1 MPTFTVHAD
10 VRARFPDLR
19 VELVIATGLDNA
31 GHWPE
36 AESALA
42 AAEADA
48 AAGVIT
54 WSEDDPAIAS
64 WHAAYRAF
72 GTNPRRTRPSVDA
85 LLRRLVRQGR
95 LPRVNGAVD
104 AYNATS
110 VRFAVP
116 AGAFD
121 LDRLDAHVVIRPATA
136 DDRFTPLGEPDEL
149 ETPGAGEVVYA
160 QGTEVLTRHWNH
172 RDAHHTRVR
181 ESTMSAVFMLERVS
195 TDVPAERL
203 TDAAAHLAS
212 LLTPHAGSVTRSTLT
227 AAAPEARLGTP
238 CGGANTHAAP
248 CHSAPTLHP
257 AS

>member
-1 MPTFTVHAD
+1 VPTLAVYAD
-10 VRARFPDLR
+10 VRAQFPDLR
-19 VELVIATGLDNA
+19 VELVVAAGLDNTA
-31 GHWPE
+31 HWPE
-36 AESALA
+36 ADAALA

-48 AAGVIT
+48 AAGEIT

-64 WHAAYRAF
+64 WHAAYRSF

-121 LDRLDAHVVIRPATA
+121 LDRLDTQVEIRPATA

-149 ETPGAGEVVYA
+149 ETPGAGEIVYA

-172 RDAHHTRVR
+172 RDAHRTRVR
-181 ESTMSAVFMLERVS
+181 EDTATAVFMLERVS
-195 TDVPAERL
+195 AEVPAERL
-203 TDAAAHLAS
+203 TAAAAHLIA
-212 LLTPHAGSVTRSTLT
+212 LLTPHAASITRSTLT
-227 AAAPEARLGTP
+227 AHAPEVHLEWVG
-238 CGGANTHAAP
+238 
-248 CHSAPTLHP
+248 HSLR
-257 AS
+257 

>member
-1 MPTFTVHAD
+1 MSPTTLVVHAD
-10 VRARFPDLR
+10 VRERFPELR
-19 VELVIATGLDNA
+19 VELVVATGLDNA
-31 GHWPE
+31 RHWPE

-48 AAGVIT
+48 ASGAIV

-72 GTNPRRTRPSVDA
+72 GTNPRRIRPSVDA

-95 LPRVNGAVD
+95 LPRVNGSVD

-121 LDRLDAHVVIRPATA
+121 LDRLGGEVEIRLGTP
-136 DDRFTPLGEPDEL
+136 DDRFTPLGEPDEV
-149 ETPGAGEVVYA
+149 EVPSTGEVVYA

-172 RDAHHTRVR
+172 RDAHATRVR
-181 ESTMSAVFMLERVS
+181 EDTRSAVFMLERVS
-195 TDVPAERL
+195 GEVPAERL
-203 TDAAAHLAS
+203 TDAAAHLTA
-212 LLTPHAGSVTRSTLT
+212 LLAPHAATVTTATLT
-227 AAAPEARLGTP
+227 ADAPVVHLATRV
-238 CGGANTHAAP
+238 H
-248 CHSAPTLHP
+248 
-257 AS
+257 

>member
-1 MPTFTVHAD
+1 VPTLTVHPD

-19 VELVIATGLDNA
+19 VELVVATGLDNT

-48 AAGVIT
+48 GTGAIT
-54 WSEDDPAIAS
+54 WSEDDPAIAA

-95 LPRVNGAVD
+95 LPRVNAAVD

-121 LDRLDAHVVIRPATA
+121 LDRLEAQVEIRPASA
-136 DDRFTPLGEPDEL
+136 EDRFTPLGEPDER
-149 ETPGAGEVVYA
+149 EVPGVGEIVYA

-172 RDAHHTRVR
+172 RDAHRTRVR
-181 ESTMSAVFMLERVS
+181 EDTRAAVFMLERVS
-195 TDVPAERL
+195 ADVPAERL
-203 TDAAAHLAS
+203 ADAAAHLAS
-212 LLTPHAGSVTRSTLT
+212 LLRPHAESVTRSELT
-227 AAAPEARLGTP
+227 AHSPTAHIVPTS
-238 CGGANTHAAP
+238 GAFVG
-248 CHSAPTLHP
+248 
-257 AS
+257 

>member
-1 MPTFTVHAD
+1 VPTLTVHAD
-10 VRARFPDLR
+10 VRIQFPELR
-19 VELVIATGLDNA
+19 VELVVATGLDNT

-48 AAGVIT
+48 GTGAIT

-104 AYNATS
+104 GYNATS

-121 LDRLDAHVVIRPATA
+121 LDRLGTHVEIRPATA
-136 DDRFTPLGEPDEL
+136 DDRFTPLGEPDEV
-149 ETPGAGEVVYA
+149 EAPGIGEVVYA

-172 RDAHHTRVR
+172 RDAHTTRVQ
-181 ESTMSAVFMLERVS
+181 EATTSAVFMLERVS
-195 TDVPAERL
+195 ADVPAERL
-203 TDAAAHLAS
+203 TDAAAHLSA
-212 LLTPHAGSVTRSTLT
+212 LLTPHAASVKTSTLT
-227 AAAPEARLGTP
+227 ADTPEVWLGTS
-238 CGGANTHAAP
+238 HAVR
-248 CHSAPTLHP
+248 
-257 AS
+257 

>member
-1 MPTFTVHAD
+1 MSATTTLAVHAE
-10 VRARFPDLR
+10 VGERFPELR
-19 VELVIATGLDNA
+19 VELVVATGLDNS

-42 AAEADA
+42 AAEAGA
-48 AAGVIT
+48 AAGEIT

-121 LDRLDAHVVIRPATA
+121 LDRLAEEVEIRPATA
-136 DDRFTPLGEPDEL
+136 DDRFTPLGEPDEV
-149 ETPGAGEVVYA
+149 EVPGAGEVVYA
-160 QGTEVLTRHWNH
+160 QVTEVLTRHWNH
-172 RDAHHTRVR
+172 RDAHSTRVR
-181 ESTMSAVFMLERVS
+181 EDTRSAVFMLERVS
-195 TDVPAERL
+195 ADVPAVRL
-203 TDAAAHLAS
+203 ADAAAHLAA
-212 LLTPHAGSVTRSTLT
+212 LLTPHAAAVTTATLT
-227 AAAPEARLGTP
+227 ADTRLVRLPAAAS
-238 CGGANTHAAP
+238 AAG
-248 CHSAPTLHP
+248 
-257 AS
+257 

>member
-1 MPTFTVHAD
+1 VPTLTVHTD
-10 VRARFPDLR
+10 VQARFPDLR
-19 VELVIATGLDNA
+19 VELVVATGLDNA
-31 GHWPE
+31 PQWAE
-36 AESALA
+36 AETALS

-48 AAGVIT
+48 AAGAIT

-110 VRFAVP
+110 VRFTVP

-121 LDRLDAHVVIRPATA
+121 LDRLDTHVEIRPATA

-149 ETPGAGEVVYA
+149 ETPAAGEIVYA

-172 RDAHHTRVR
+172 RDAHRTRVR
-181 ESTMSAVFMLERVS
+181 EDTAAAVFMLERVS
-195 TDVPAERL
+195 ADVPAERL

-212 LLTPHAGSVTRSTLT
+212 LLTPHAASVTRSTLT
-227 AAAPEARLGTP
+227 AQAPEAHLVPTNGAFVGT
-238 CGGANTHAAP
+238 
-248 CHSAPTLHP
+248 
-257 AS
+257 

>member
-1 MPTFTVHAD
+1 VPTFTVHAD
-10 VRARFPDLR
+10 VRARFPELR
-19 VELVIATGLDNA
+19 VELVVATGIDNT

-48 AAGVIT
+48 ATGAIT
-54 WSEDDPAIAS
+54 RSEDDPAIAS

-121 LDRLDAHVVIRPATA
+121 LDRLDAHVEIRPATA
-136 DDRFTPLGEPDEL
+136 EDRFTPLGEPDEAEL
-149 ETPGAGEVVYA
+149 PGAGEVVYA

-172 RDAHHTRVR
+172 RDAHDTRVQQG
-181 ESTMSAVFMLERVS
+181 TTSAVFMLERVS
-195 TDVPAERL
+195 ADVPAERL
-203 TDAAAHLAS
+203 SDAAAHLTA
-212 LLTPHAGSVTRSTLT
+212 LLIPHAESVTTSTLT
-227 AAAPEARLGTP
+227 ADTPEVRLSTATG
-238 CGGANTHAAP
+238 HA
-248 CHSAPTLHP
+248 LR
-257 AS
+257 

>member
-1 MPTFTVHAD
+1 MTTTLAVHAD
-10 VRARFPDLR
+10 VGARFPQLR
-19 VELVIATGLDNA
+19 IELVVATGLDNT
-31 GHWPE
+31 GHWPD

-48 AAGVIT
+48 AAGALT
-54 WSEDDPAIAS
+54 RSEDDPAIAS

-121 LDRLDAHVVIRPATA
+121 LDRLGAHVEIRPATP
-136 DDRFTPLGEPDEL
+136 DDRFTPLGEPDVV
-149 ETPGAGEVVYA
+149 ETPGAGEIVYA
-160 QGTEVLTRHWNH
+160 QGNEVLTRHWNH
-172 RDAHHTRVR
+172 RDAHATRVK
-181 ESTMSAVFMLERVS
+181 EGTTSAVFMLERVS
-195 TDVPAERL
+195 ADVPADRL
-203 TDAAAHLAS
+203 ADAAAHLTA
-212 LLTPHAGSVTRSTLT
+212 LLSPHAAAVTSATLT
-227 AAAPEARLGTP
+227 ADAPQVSLDPAAG
-238 CGGANTHAAP
+238 HAVR
-248 CHSAPTLHP
+248 
-257 AS
+257 

>member
-1 MPTFTVHAD
+1 MPTLTVHAD

-19 VELVIATGLDNA
+19 VELVVATGLDNTS
-31 GHWPE
+31 HWPE

-48 AAGVIT
+48 ETGVIT

-121 LDRLDAHVVIRPATA
+121 LDRLDAQVEIRPATA
-136 DDRFTPLGEPDEL
+136 EDRFTPLGEPDER
-149 ETPGAGEVVYA
+149 EVPRIGEIVYA

-172 RDAHHTRVR
+172 RDAHGTRVR
-181 ESTMSAVFMLERVS
+181 EDTRSAVFLLERAS
-195 TDVPAERL
+195 ADVPADRL
-203 TDAAAHLAS
+203 ADAAAHLAS
-212 LLTPHAGSVTRSTLT
+212 LLTPHAASVTRCALT
-227 AAAPEARLGTP
+227 AAAPEANLVPTS
-238 CGGANTHAAP
+238 GAFVG
-248 CHSAPTLHP
+248 
-257 AS
+257 

>member
-1 MPTFTVHAD
+1 VPTSLTVHPD
-10 VRARFPDLR
+10 VQARFPDLR
-19 VELVIATGLDNA
+19 VELVVATGLDNT
-31 GHWPE
+31 GHWPD

-48 AAGVIT
+48 GTGTIT
-54 WSEDDPAIAS
+54 WSEDDPAIAT

-121 LDRLDAHVVIRPATA
+121 LDRLGAHVEIRSATPE
-136 DDRFTPLGEPDEL
+136 DRFIPLGEPDEV
-149 ETPGAGEVVYA
+149 EVPAVGEIVYA

-172 RDAHHTRVR
+172 RDAHATRVQQ
-181 ESTMSAVFMLERVS
+181 STTSAVFMLERVS
-195 TDVPAERL
+195 AEVPAERL
-203 TDAAAHLAS
+203 TGAAAHLTA
-212 LLTPHAGSVTRSTLT
+212 LLTPHAASVTTATLT
-227 AAAPEARLGTP
+227 ADTPEVHLVDTR
-238 CGGANTHAAP
+238 HAMQ
-248 CHSAPTLHP
+248 
-257 AS
+257 

>member
-1 MPTFTVHAD
+1 MPTLTVHAD
-10 VRARFPDLR
+10 VRARFPDLH
-19 VELVIATGLDNA
+19 VELVVATGLDNT

-48 AAGVIT
+48 AAGAIT

-95 LPRVNGAVD
+95 LPRVNAAVD

-121 LDRLDAHVVIRPATA
+121 LDRLDAHVEIRLASA
-136 DDRFTPLGEPDEL
+136 EDRFTPLGEPGER
-149 ETPGAGEVVYA
+149 EVPGDGEVVYA

-172 RDAHHTRVR
+172 RDAHATRVR
-181 ESTMSAVFMLERVS
+181 EDTRSAVFMLERVS
-195 TDVPAERL
+195 ADVPADRL
-203 TDAAAHLAS
+203 ADAAAHLAS
-212 LLTPHAGSVTRSTLT
+212 LLRPHAVSVTSSALT
-227 AAAPEARLGTP
+227 AAEPEVRLV
-238 CGGANTHAAP
+238 
-248 CHSAPTLHP
+248 P
-257 AS
+257 ASGAFAG

>member
-1 MPTFTVHAD
+1 MPTLTVHPD
-10 VRARFPDLR
+10 VRARFPELR
-19 VELVIATGLDNA
+19 VELVVATGLDNT

-48 AAGVIT
+48 GTGAIT
-54 WSEDDPAIAS
+54 WSEEDPAIAS

-72 GTNPRRTRPSVDA
+72 GTNPRRIRPSVDA

-95 LPRVNGAVD
+95 LPRVNSAVD

-121 LDRLDAHVVIRPATA
+121 LDRLDAHVEIRPATA
-136 DDRFTPLGEPDEL
+136 DDRFTPLGEPDER
-149 ETPGAGEVVYA
+149 EVPGAGEVLYA

-172 RDAHHTRVR
+172 RDAHRTRVR
-181 ESTMSAVFMLERVS
+181 EDTVSAVFMLERVS
-195 TDVPAERL
+195 ADVPAERPAE
-203 TDAAAHLAS
+203 AAAHLAA
-212 LLTPHAGSVTRSTLT
+212 LLAPHAASVTRATLT
-227 AAAPEARLGTP
+227 AAAPEVRLGAT
-238 CGGANTHAAP
+238 AAITRN
-248 CHSAPTLHP
+248 AVR
-257 AS
+257 

>member
-1 MPTFTVHAD
+1 MPTTLAVHAD
-10 VRARFPDLR
+10 VRARFPQLR
-19 VELVIATGLDNA
+19 IELVVATGLDNT
-31 GHWPE
+31 GRWPD

-42 AAEADA
+42 MAETDA
-48 AAGVIT
+48 VVGAIA

-110 VRFAVP
+110 VLFAVP

-121 LDRLDAHVVIRPATA
+121 LDRLGPRVEIRPATA
-136 DDRFTPLGEPDEL
+136 DDRFTPLGEPDEV
-149 ETPGAGEVVYA
+149 ETPGVGEVVYA

-172 RDAHHTRVR
+172 RDAHATRVH
-181 ESTMSAVFMLERVS
+181 EGTTSAVFMVERAGA
-195 TDVPAERL
+195 DVPAERL
-203 TDAAAHLAS
+203 ADAAAHLTT
-212 LLTPHAGSVTRSTLT
+212 LLAAHAATVTRSTLT
-227 AAAPEARLGTP
+227 AEAPEVLIDTTTDAVL
-238 CGGANTHAAP
+238 
-248 CHSAPTLHP
+248 
-257 AS
+257 

>member
-1 MPTFTVHAD
+1 VPTSLTVHPD
-10 VRARFPDLR
+10 VQARFPDLR
-19 VELVIATGLDNA
+19 VELVVATGLDNT
-31 GHWPE
+31 GHWPDAE
-36 AESALA
+36 AALA

-48 AAGVIT
+48 GTGTIT
-54 WSEDDPAIAS
+54 WSEDDPAIAT

-121 LDRLDAHVVIRPATA
+121 LDRLGAHVEIRPATP
-136 DDRFTPLGEPDEL
+136 DDRFTPLGEPDEV
-149 ETPGAGEVVYA
+149 EVPGVGEVVYA

-172 RDAHHTRVR
+172 RDAHATRVQ
-181 ESTMSAVFMLERVS
+181 ESTTSAVFMLERAS
-195 TDVPAERL
+195 ADIPAERL
-203 TDAAAHLAS
+203 TDAAAHLSS
-212 LLTPHAGSVTRSTLT
+212 LLAPHAASVTRSALT
-227 AAAPEARLGTP
+227 ATAPTARLV
-238 CGGANTHAAP
+238 
-248 CHSAPTLHP
+248 PT
-257 AS
+257 SGSFVG

>member
-1 MPTFTVHAD
+1 MSPTTLTAHPA
-10 VRARFPDLR
+10 VRERFPELR
-19 VELVIATGLDNA
+19 VELVVATGLDNT

-48 AAGVIT
+48 AAGAIT

-104 AYNATS
+104 AYNAAS

-121 LDRLDAHVVIRPATA
+121 FDQLGEEVEIRLANP
-136 DDRFTPLGEPDEL
+136 DDRFTPLGEPDEV
-149 ETPGAGEVVYA
+149 EVPGAEEVVYA

-172 RDAHHTRVR
+172 RDAHATRVR
-181 ESTMSAVFMLERVS
+181 EDTRSAVFILERVS
-195 TDVPAERL
+195 AAVPAERL
-203 TDAAAHLAS
+203 TDAAAHLAA
-212 LLTPHAGSVTRSTLT
+212 LLAPHAASVTTATLT
-227 AAAPEARLGTP
+227 AAEPLVRLTVEP
-238 CGGANTHAAP
+238 
-248 CHSAPTLHP
+248 APTG
-257 AS
+257 

>member
-1 MPTFTVHAD
+1 MSPTTLVVHGD
-10 VRARFPDLR
+10 VRERVPELR
-19 VELVIATGLDNA
+19 VELVVATGLDNA

-48 AAGVIT
+48 ASGAIV

-72 GTNPRRTRPSVDA
+72 GTNPRRIRPSVDA

-121 LDRLDAHVVIRPATA
+121 LDRLGDEVEIRLGTP
-136 DDRFTPLGEPDEL
+136 DDRFTPLGEPDEV
-149 ETPGAGEVVYA
+149 EVPGTGEVVYA

-172 RDAHHTRVR
+172 RDSHATRVR
-181 ESTMSAVFMLERVS
+181 EETRSAVFMLERVS
-195 TDVPAERL
+195 AEVPAERL
-203 TDAAAHLAS
+203 ADAAAHLATLLAPHAAS
-212 LLTPHAGSVTRSTLT
+212 VTTATLTPDQPLVRLPAEH
-227 AAAPEARLGTP
+227 AAAG
-238 CGGANTHAAP
+238 
-248 CHSAPTLHP
+248 
-257 AS
+257 

>member
-1 MPTFTVHAD
+1 MPTSLTVHPD
-10 VRARFPDLR
+10 VQTRFPDLH
-19 VELVIATGLDNA
+19 VELVVATGLDNT
-31 GHWPE
+31 GHWPD

-48 AAGVIT
+48 ATGAIA
-54 WSEDDPAIAS
+54 WSEDDPAIAT

-121 LDRLDAHVVIRPATA
+121 LDRLGAHVEIRPATP
-136 DDRFTPLGEPDEL
+136 DDRFTPLGEPDEV
-149 ETPGAGEVVYA
+149 EVPGVGEIVYA

-172 RDAHHTRVR
+172 RDAHTTRVQ
-181 ESTMSAVFMLERVS
+181 ETTTSAVFMLERVS
-195 TDVPAERL
+195 ADVPATRL
-203 TDAAAHLAS
+203 ADAAAHLTA
-212 LLTPHAGSVTRSTLT
+212 LLAPHAASVTTSTLT
-227 AAAPEARLGTP
+227 ADAAEARLGTRQ
-238 CGGANTHAAP
+238 AVR
-248 CHSAPTLHP
+248 
-257 AS
+257 

>member
-1 MPTFTVHAD
+1 MSPTTLVVHAD
-10 VRARFPDLR
+10 VRERFPELR
-19 VELVIATGLDNA
+19 VELVVATGLDNS

-48 AAGVIT
+48 ASGVIV

-72 GTNPRRTRPSVDA
+72 GTNPRRIRPSVDA
-85 LLRRLVRQGR
+85 LLRRLVRQRR

-121 LDRLDAHVVIRPATA
+121 LDRLGDEVQIRLGTP
-136 DDRFTPLGEPDEL
+136 DDRFTPLGEPDEV
-149 ETPGAGEVVYA
+149 EVPSTGEVVYA

-172 RDAHHTRVR
+172 RDAHATRVR
-181 ESTMSAVFMLERVS
+181 EDTRSAVFMLERVS
-195 TDVPAERL
+195 AVVTSERL
-203 TDAAAHLAS
+203 ADAAAHLAA
-212 LLTPHAGSVTRSTLT
+212 LLAPHAATITTATLT
-227 AAAPEARLGTP
+227 ADAPVAHLATRV
-238 CGGANTHAAP
+238 H
-248 CHSAPTLHP
+248 
-257 AS
+257 

>member
-1 MPTFTVHAD
+1 VSSTTVAVHAG
-10 VRARFPDLR
+10 VRERFPDLR
-19 VELVIATGLDNA
+19 VELVVATGLANGA
-31 GHWPE
+31 RWPE
-36 AESALA
+36 AEAALA

-54 WSEDDPAIAS
+54 WSEDGPAIAS

-121 LDRLDAHVVIRPATA
+121 LDRLGEQVEIRTATP
-136 DDRFTPLGEPDEL
+136 DDRFTPLGEPDEV
-149 ETPGAGEVVYA
+149 EVPGTGEVVYA

-172 RDAHHTRVR
+172 RDAHATRVR
-181 ESTMSAVFMLERVS
+181 EDTRSAVFMLERVS
-195 TDVPAERL
+195 AEVPAERL
-203 TDAAAHLAS
+203 ADAAAHLAA
-212 LLTPHAGSVTRSTLT
+212 LLTPHAASVTTVTLT
-227 AAAPEARLGTP
+227 ADAPVVRLAVEPAAAG
-238 CGGANTHAAP
+238 
-248 CHSAPTLHP
+248 
-257 AS
+257 

>member
-1 MPTFTVHAD
+1 VPTLTVHAD
-10 VRARFPDLR
+10 VRAQFPQLR
-19 VELVIATGLDNA
+19 VELVVATGLDNT

-48 AAGVIT
+48 GTGAIT

-85 LLRRLVRQGR
+85 LLRRLVRQSR

-104 AYNATS
+104 AYNSTS

-121 LDRLDAHVVIRPATA
+121 LDRLGTHVEIRPATA
-136 DDRFTPLGEPDEL
+136 EDRFTPLGEPDEL
-149 ETPGAGEVVYA
+149 ETPAAGEIVYA

-172 RDAHHTRVR
+172 RDAHTTRVQ
-181 ESTMSAVFMLERVS
+181 EATTSAVFMLERVS
-195 TDVPAERL
+195 ADVAAERL
-203 TDAAAHLAS
+203 TDAAAHLTA
-212 LLTPHAGSVTRSTLT
+212 LLTPHAAAVATSTLT
-227 AAAPEARLGTP
+227 ADTPEVWLDTR
-238 CGGANTHAAP
+238 HAVR
-248 CHSAPTLHP
+248 
-257 AS
+257 